1 MKSVKSAKSA
11 NSASVNTTKTE
22 HKNSARTIN
31 DFKMPLKKDG
41 TQDNRY
47 TTPQFVKK
55 DGTRDMRTTN
65 TNNR

>member
-1 MKSVKSAKSA
+1 MKSVK
-11 NSASVNTTKTE
+11 TTKTSTSTSSIKSE
-22 HKNSARTIN
+22 QKNSGRTVN

-55 DGTRDMRTTN
+55 DGTRDMRTTT